1 MKEASQVFDISPR
14 VNPQLAVWPGDKGFE
29 RQVAL
34 SFEGGDHLELSAM
47 NTTVHLGAHA
57 DAPIH
62 YHGDGSDIASRD
74 PRLYVGPAQIISVD
88 VPRGERIRVE
98 QVDLSAVTSPRVLL
112 RTGTFPDPQH
122 FNEDFACLSP
132 ELIDAL
138 AQRGVKLIGIDT
150 PSVDLF
156 SDKELLSHNA
166 IYRHDMAILEGLVL
180 NDVADGH
187 YWLAAQPLALEGFD
201 ASPVR
206 ALLILF

>member
-1 MKEASQVFDISPR
+1 MKEASQVIDISPR

-29 RQVAL
+29 RRVAM

-62 YHGDGSDIASRD
+62 YHAEGCDIATRD
-74 PRLYVGPAQIISVD
+74 PKLYVGPAQVMSVD
-88 VPRGERIRVE
+88 VPRGERIQRAHLDFE
-98 QVDLSAVTSPRVLL
+98 AVTAPRILL

-122 FNEDFACLSP
+122 FNEDFASLSP
-132 ELIDAL
+132 ELVDAL
-138 AQRGVKLIGIDT
+138 ASKGVGLVGIDT

-156 SDKELLSHNA
+156 SDRELLSHNA
-166 IYRHDMAILEGLVL
+166 VYRQDMAILEGLVL
-180 NDVADGH
+180 RDVADGH